1 VKQKIDMLLEKA
13 VVLTMDADRRLIF
26 DGAIA
31 INGKNIVDVGTT
43 LELNKK
49 YVTQMKINGRQTYN
63 H

>member
-1 VKQKIDMLLEKA
+1 MKQKIDMLLEKA